1 MLPHKSNNSQGKDK
15 MENAL
20 APHFLVFC
28 MKKEKTCKYERT
40 TYKKK
45 IDGQTRTMKEDRVQY
60 PS

>member
-1 MLPHKSNNSQGKDK
+1 